1 MKKYNDYPQYDKNP
15 FLSQDYK
22 YSNAIGTGYSMKISN
37 NYGSDKMSKMM
48 QFPDITNLDNMRD
61 NYIATISKHLG
72 LTKVAH
78 NLLYY
83 LITDAVGFY
92 EDSPVFTLHKRK
104 ILERESKQEFINNW
118 ISENAYLVALDQDD
132 FNAKFAYHNRF
143 SVLSGIRE
151 LLEKKVMV
159 RASKSKYGSQ
169 KEYFLHPAIFDNRNL
184 GHISVKRTTHSPDK
198 EELTE
203 EVERLKKEV
212 EKKSDLLTK
221 M

>member
-83 LITDAVGFY
+83 LITDAVGVLRGLSCFY
-92 EDSPVFTLHKRK
+92 PTQKKDIRK
-104 ILERESKQEFINNW
+104 GK
-118 ISENAYLVALDQDD
+118 
-132 FNAKFAYHNRF
+132 
-143 SVLSGIRE
+143 
-151 LLEKKVMV
+151 
-159 RASKSKYGSQ
+159 
-169 KEYFLHPAIFDNRNL
+169 
-184 GHISVKRTTHSPDK
+184 
-198 EELTE
+198 
-203 EVERLKKEV
+203 
-212 EKKSDLLTK
+212 
-221 M
+221 